1 MENYVNNLA
10 VHYLLSRGIKEINVE
25 DPLDITIPKILIS
38 IKPNYCELIENGKKT
53 LELRKSK
60 PKINTPFKGY
70 IYRTKDKRN
79 NSNKNGKVIGEFVC
93 DVSIRKE
100 TSK

>member
-70 IYRTKDKRN
+70 IYRTRINATTATKTEK
-79 NSNKNGKVIGEFVC
+79 S
-93 DVSIRKE
+93 
-100 TSK
+100 

>member
-60 PKINTPFKGY
+60 PKSILLLKAISTVQRINATTA
-70 IYRTKDKRN
+70 TKTEK
-79 NSNKNGKVIGEFVC
+79 S
-93 DVSIRKE
+93 
-100 TSK
+100 